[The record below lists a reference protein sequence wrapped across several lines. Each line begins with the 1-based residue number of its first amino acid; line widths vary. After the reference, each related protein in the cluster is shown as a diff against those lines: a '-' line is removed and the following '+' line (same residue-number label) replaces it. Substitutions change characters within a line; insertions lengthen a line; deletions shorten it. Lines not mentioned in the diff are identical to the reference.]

1 MVAFLSQLINGIVL
15 GSIYALLSLG
25 LTMIFGI
32 LGIVNFAQGELYM
45 LGAYVGF
52 FFIVMLKVPFLLS
65 LLISMLVMGLFGLL
79 LERFSFRPLQDKSDE
94 SMILGTLGLS
104 IFLMNGAILLFGAEP
119 RRIATPYTE
128 MFVDLGFFSISVQR
142 LLVFVITALVIILL
156 NLFIRRTKM
165 GKAMRACQQDL
176 IAARIVG
183 IDTNR
188 VAMVTCFIGT
198 AIAAAGG
205 VLIAPMFLVSPVM
218 GLKAIAK
225 AFVVVILGGLG
236 NVGGAILG
244 GFVIGIAENLT
255 AGFISS
261 DLKDL
266 IPFTMLILILLFK
279 PEGLF
284 GKYVPEKV

>member
-1 MVAFLSQLINGIVL
+1 MITFLSQLINGVVL

-52 FFIVMLKVPFLLS
+52 YLIAILKLPFLLA
-65 LLISMLVMGLFGLL
+65 LLISMIVMGVFGLII
-79 LERFSFRPLQDKSDE
+79 ERVSFRPLQDKSHE
-94 SMILGTLGLS
+94 NMILGTLGLS
-104 IFLMNGAILLFGAEP
+104 IFLMNGAMLLFGAEP
-119 RRIATPYTE
+119 RRIETPYAE
-128 MFVDLGFFSISVQR
+128 IFVNLGLFSISMQR
-142 LLVFVITALVIILL
+142 LLVFIVTAVVIVLL
-156 NLFIRRTKM
+156 SFFIKKTKA

-176 IAARIVG
+176 TAARIVG
-183 IDTNR
+183 IDIFR
-188 VAMVTCFIGT
+188 IAMLTCFIGS

-205 VLIAPMFLVSPVM
+205 VLIAPLFLVSPVM

-236 NVGGAILG
+236 NVGGAIVG

-266 IPFTMLILILLFK
+266 IPFTILILILLIK

-284 GKYVPEKV
+284 GKYIPEKV